1 MNDIYSRSYGEGG
14 ALSLPDSYNGTAF
27 DRGAENQEE
36 LHTEGEKSTQTV
48 GASAEPMS
56 LFGQMLKSIPFFNLG
71 SGGFHLGTEEVLI
84 AAVALML
91 FFSKGGDKECA
102 LLLFALLFIN

>member
-1 MNDIYSRSYGEGG
+1 MSDIYSRSYGEGG

-27 DRGAENQEE
+27 DRTAEDRGDIHSEKAEE
-36 LHTEGEKSTQTV
+36 KETVST
-48 GASAEPMS
+48 SAEPTG
-56 LFGQMLKSIPFFNLG
+56 FIDRILKSIPFFDFG

-84 AAVALML
+84 AAVAAML

-102 LLLFALLFIN
+102 LLLLARLFIN